1 METIRR
7 AAIEGKGKSAGQ
19 QDQTPA
25 RRFWLQSKFALQT
38 ADFAL
43 WRVFSPPIMHGDGKA
58 VRGRV
63 RPSSVAEQTL
73 AATGLPMGI
82 AGV

>member
-1 METIRR
+1 VEVAIGAESGHCEMGNPTETR
-7 AAIEGKGKSAGQ
+7 K
-19 QDQTPA
+19 
-25 RRFWLQSKFALQT
+25 
-38 ADFAL
+38 ADSAL

-58 VRGRV
+58 VRGRGGA
-63 RPSSVAEQTL
+63 SSVADQTL